1 METNP
6 LNAQYALQN
15 SKYYLGFYGASS
27 VERLPTEIA
36 ITQKVKIFAGIKMN
50 TTNRNRIN

>member
-36 ITQKVKIFAGIKMN
+36 ITQKVKNFAGIKMN
-50 TTNRNRIN
+50 TTNRNHIN